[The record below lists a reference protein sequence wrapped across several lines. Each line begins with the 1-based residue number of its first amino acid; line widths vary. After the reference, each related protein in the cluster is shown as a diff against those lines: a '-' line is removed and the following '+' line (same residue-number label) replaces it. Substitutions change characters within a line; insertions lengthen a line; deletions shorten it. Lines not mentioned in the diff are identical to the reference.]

1 MRARFLALGVVL
13 AWPSFAYANWFG
25 DTIGR
30 PITGGLAQGAHV
42 FRDSMVT
49 GAKQTGGAF
58 RSAAHGVGID
68 RPPSNQAPAFGGNA
82 GSTRGEAHGDGL
94 SRNACQTSA
103 CPGDAP
109 TPRPAAGPFEPGA
122 MKRE

>member
-42 FRDSMVT
+42 FKDSMVT
-49 GAKQTGGAF
+49 GAKQTRAAF
-58 RSAAHGVGID
+58 GSAAHGVGID
-68 RPPSNQAPAFGGNA
+68 RPRPNQEPGSDANA
-82 GSTRGEAHGDGL
+82 GSIRGEAQSNGPG
-94 SRNACQTSA
+94 RPACQK
-103 CPGDAP
+103 PGCLEGAP
-109 TPRPAAGPFEPGA
+109 TVPRSTAGSVAP
-122 MKRE
+122 RS